1 MKKKSEKIFIILL
14 LAIIAILCY
23 FISITYAKYT
33 RKLSGS
39 DTATVAKFSV
49 TAKDLNKEQNAEIS
63 LFNNIK
69 EADTTSEESHV
80 AADRIAPGT
89 GGQFTTSLT
98 NNSEVDV
105 KAVLT
110 VKETANASNVPIEYS
125 IDGKTFEKAADFTK
139 EVNLDYKG
147 KTSGK
152 SSEDVTIYWRWA
164 FTDTDETALGEMET
178 APTVETQ
185 VSATFT
191 QVD

>member
-1 MKKKSEKIFIILL
+1 MKKKSEKIFIMLL

-23 FISITYAKYT
+23 FVSITYAKYT
-33 RKLSGS
+33 RKLSGN
-39 DTATVAKFSV
+39 DTATVAKFGV

-63 LFNNIK
+63 LFNK
-69 EADTTSEESHV
+69 DTTSEESHV

-89 GGQFTTSLT
+89 GGQFTTSLI

-139 EVNLDYKG
+139 EINLDYQG
-147 KTSGK
+147 KNSGK
-152 SSEDVTIYWRWA
+152 SS
-164 FTDTDETALGEMET
+164 
-178 APTVETQ
+178 
-185 VSATFT
+185 T